1 MLRTLVDK
9 IYQPIT
15 VDPRRLLLL
24 RIGLVGFL
32 MILASSLMQ
41 HRAAQIANV
50 GTMIVMGGNVLFIL
64 ARSLPQNRQ
73 PLIGHLVM
81 SGLFASVVGLFIT
94 LVGSAVFIVS
104 T

>member
-9 IYQPIT
+9 IYQPT
-15 VDPRRLLLL
+15 VVDPQRLLLL

-32 MILASSLMQ
+32 MILASSLLL

-50 GTMIVMGGNVLFIL
+50 GTMTVMGGLVASVIGLIIMLAGTVVFIL
-64 ARSLPQNRQ
+64 
-73 PLIGHLVM
+73 
-81 SGLFASVVGLFIT
+81 
-94 LVGSAVFIVS
+94 S

>member
-9 IYQPIT
+9 IYQPTAI
-15 VDPRRLLLL
+15 DPRRLLLL

-32 MILASSLMQ
+32 MILASSLTQ
-41 HRAAQIANV
+41 YRAAQIANI

-64 ARSLPQNRQ
+64 ARSLPQDRQ

-81 SGLFASVVGLFIT
+81 SGLFASVFGLIT
-94 LVGSAVFIVS
+94 MLVGSAVFIVS